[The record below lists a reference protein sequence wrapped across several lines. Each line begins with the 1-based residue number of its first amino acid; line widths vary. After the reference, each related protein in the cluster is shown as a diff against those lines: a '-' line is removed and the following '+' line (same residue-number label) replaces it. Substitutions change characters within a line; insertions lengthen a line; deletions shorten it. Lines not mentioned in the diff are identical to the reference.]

1 MLPIDKTMAT
11 PLQAMMMMASPV
23 VTQRV
28 AADKETRVARLVKS
42 TKSDEEIVE
51 ELFLASVS
59 RIPAVDELE
68 VAKRVMTER
77 AGRKAQ
83 NTFNGRF

>member
-1 MLPIDKTMAT
+1 
-11 PLQAMMMMASPV
+11 MMMMASPV

-42 TKSDEEIVE
+42 GKSDEEIVE

-59 RIPAVDELE
+59 RIPAADEME
-68 VAKRVMTER
+68 VAKRVMTEK
-77 AGRKAQ
+77 GRQVGAEHIQ
-83 NTFNGRF
+83 WALLNTPEFLLNH